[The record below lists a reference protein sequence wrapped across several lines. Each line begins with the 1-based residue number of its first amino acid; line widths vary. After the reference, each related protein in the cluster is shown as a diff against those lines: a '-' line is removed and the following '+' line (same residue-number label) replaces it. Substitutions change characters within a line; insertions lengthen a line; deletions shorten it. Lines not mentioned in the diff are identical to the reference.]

1 MWLTLAVFIPLA
13 GCAVVALWPREN
25 EKGFKAAAIVTT
37 AIPLAIS
44 LWLAAKFEPGAGMQF
59 VERAAW
65 VPSVGI
71 NYVVG
76 VDGLSLPM
84 VFLTALL
91 TFLACLAS
99 WNISPRPKDYF
110 ALLLLLETGMMG
122 VFCALDY
129 VLFYVFW
136 ELVLVPMYFL
146 IGIWGGPRREYAAI
160 KFFIYTLLGS
170 VVMLVG
176 ILAMY
181 FAGAQA
187 LGHPTFDMLEL
198 QKVNFPFRFQ
208 LLVFAALY
216 LGFAVKVPVFPFH
229 TWLPDAHVE
238 APTAVSVLLAGIL
251 LKMGTYG
258 FMRVSLPTLPEAAS
272 YFSYAIAVLG
282 VINMIYGA
290 LVAMGQTDLK
300 KLVAYSSISHMGYV
314 MLGIASGTPMAL
326 SGGVFQMFSHGM
338 ITGMLFL
345 LVGMIYDRAHTREIG
360 KLSGLYNA
368 LPVYSI
374 ILAFAS
380 FASLG
385 LPGLSGF
392 MAELL
397 VLLGSFPVYPVLVIV
412 GAATIV
418 ITAGYLLWM
427 IRRVLMGEPRPE
439 LAALPDVS
447 RLDLATVIPL
457 IVLITVLGV
466 YPRLLLDFTNPA
478 LMQVAA
484 RVGGM

>member
-1 MWLTLAVFIPLA
+1 MLLTLAIFIPLA
-13 GCAVVALWPREN
+13 GAAVVALWPRQDER
-25 EKGFKAAAIVTT
+25 GFKVAALVST
-37 AIPLAIS
+37 AIPLVIS
-44 LWLAAKFEPGAGMQF
+44 IWMATAFQPGAGMQF
-59 VERAAW
+59 TERAAW
-65 VPSVGI
+65 VPSLGI
-71 NYVVG
+71 NYILG
-76 VDGLSLPM
+76 VDGISFPM

-99 WNISPRPKDYF
+99 WHISPRPKDYF

-187 LGHPTFDMLEL
+187 LGHPTFDMMAL
-198 QKVNFPFRFQ
+198 QQVNFPFHFQ
-208 LLVFAALY
+208 LWVFAALY
-216 LGFAVKVPVFPFH
+216 LGFAVKVPIFPFH

-258 FMRVSLPTLPEAAS
+258 FMRVSLPTFPEAAS
-272 YFSYAIAVLG
+272 YFAYAIAVLG
-282 VINMIYGA
+282 VISMIYGA
-290 LVAMGQTDLK
+290 FVAMWQADLK
-300 KLVAYSSISHMGYV
+300 KLVAYSSVSHMGYV
-314 MLGIASGTPMAL
+314 MLGIAAGTPMAL
-326 SGGVFQMFSHGM
+326 SGAIFQMFSHGM

-345 LVGMIYDRAHTREIG
+345 LVGMIYDRAHTREIA
-360 KLSGLYNA
+360 KLSGLYTA
-368 LPVYSI
+368 LPAYGI

-392 MAELL
+392 VAELL
-397 VLLGSFPVYPVLVIV
+397 VLLGSFPVYRTLVII

-418 ITAGYLLWM
+418 ITAGYMLWM
-427 IRRVLMGEPRPE
+427 MQRVLMGKSRPE
-439 LAALPDVS
+439 LEALPDVTG
-447 RLDLATVIPL
+447 RELATVIPL
-457 IVLITVLGV
+457 IVLIAVLGV
-466 YPRLLLDFTNPA
+466 FPRLLLDFTNPA
-478 LMQVAA
+478 LIQLAA